1 MAKPDMELGNE
12 LLEKA
17 AEANPQ
23 PLAID
28 DYNKARGKDAV
39 TPVVSYMVQHGLV
52 EGPARRRM
60 GTLDSYAEI
69 TITAKGLDYISED
82 GGLTA
87 QDKLV
92 IVRLEAQTIRDL
104 VMAQVEL
111 SQAPKHEKTLIRRR
125 LEALPEEGL
134 KHLTSQL
141 VELALKATP
150 DAIQTLRTL
159 L

>member
-1 MAKPDMELGNE
+1 MAKPDMNLGNE

-17 AEANPQ
+17 AETNPE
-23 PLAID
+23 PFAID
-28 DYNKARGKDAV
+28 DYNEAQGREVV
-39 TPVVSYMVQHGLV
+39 TVTVAYLLQHGLV
-52 EGPARRRM
+52 EASGRKRTW
-60 GTLDSYAEI
+60 GIHSYAEI
-69 TITAKGLDYISED
+69 TITAKGLDHISED

-87 QDKLV
+87 QGKV
-92 IVRLEAQTIRDL
+92 ITVRLEAQTIRDL

-111 SQAPKHEKTLIRRR
+111 SQAPKHEKTLIRRQ

-141 VELALKATP
+141 VQLALQATP
-150 DAIQTLRTL
+150 NAIQTLKTL

>member
-1 MAKPDMELGNE
+1 MAKPDMNLGNE

-17 AEANPQ
+17 ADKNPQ
-23 PLAID
+23 PLPID
-28 DYNKARGKDAV
+28 DYNKALGKDVV
-39 TPVVSYMVQHGLV
+39 TPTVSYLVQHGLA

-69 TITAKGLDYISED
+69 TITAKGLDHISED

-87 QDKLV
+87 QGKV
-92 IVRLEAQTIRDL
+92 ITVRLEAQTIRDL

-111 SQAPKHEKTLIRRR
+111 SQAPKHEKTLIRRQ

-141 VELALKATP
+141 VQLALQATP
-150 DAIQTLRTL
+150 NAIQTLKTL